1 MRTLGIIL
9 AGGNSKRMRELTKKR
24 AIAAMPMAGS
34 YRAIDF
40 ALSSMANSN
49 INRVAVIT
57 QYSSRSLNEHL
68 SSSKWWDFGRKQ
80 GGLFVFN
87 PTITP
92 DNREWYRGTAD
103 ALAQTINFLCDCHE
117 PYVVIAAGDGIY
129 KVDYTK
135 VLEEHIARDADIT
148 VICKDMPKDA
158 DVSRFGVVELDVD
171 GRIVGFD
178 EKPASTN
185 LNTISCGIYVIRRR
199 LLISLLEECIEME
212 WTDFVRDILM
222 RQKNNKKI
230 YAHKLESYWAS
241 INTAEAYFAANQD
254 FLKPEVREWF
264 FRTEP
269 EVMTKVEDNPP
280 AKYNPGAKVSNSL
293 VAGGTIINSE
303 VTNTLVFKNVFIGS
317 GCIIRNSVIM
327 NNVYIGDN
335 CVLENCVVDS
345 RNRIEAGSV
354 FRGTPDH
361 VEIVSGKGK

>member
-103 ALAQTINFLCDCHE
+103 ALAQNINFLCDCHE

-135 VLEEHIARDADIT
+135 VLE
-148 VICKDMPKDA
+148 
-158 DVSRFGVVELDVD
+158 
-171 GRIVGFD
+171 
-178 EKPASTN
+178 
-185 LNTISCGIYVIRRR
+185 
-199 LLISLLEECIEME
+199 
-212 WTDFVRDILM
+212 
-222 RQKNNKKI
+222 
-230 YAHKLESYWAS
+230 
-241 INTAEAYFAANQD
+241 
-254 FLKPEVREWF
+254 
-264 FRTEP
+264 
-269 EVMTKVEDNPP
+269 
-280 AKYNPGAKVSNSL
+280 
-293 VAGGTIINSE
+293 
-303 VTNTLVFKNVFIGS
+303 
-317 GCIIRNSVIM
+317 
-327 NNVYIGDN
+327 
-335 CVLENCVVDS
+335 
-345 RNRIEAGSV
+345 
-354 FRGTPDH
+354 
-361 VEIVSGKGK
+361 

>member
-1 MRTLGIIL
+1 
-9 AGGNSKRMRELTKKR
+9 
-24 AIAAMPMAGS
+24 
-34 YRAIDF
+34 
-40 ALSSMANSN
+40 
-49 INRVAVIT
+49 
-57 QYSSRSLNEHL
+57 
-68 SSSKWWDFGRKQ
+68 
-80 GGLFVFN
+80 
-87 PTITP
+87 
-92 DNREWYRGTAD
+92 
-103 ALAQTINFLCDCHE
+103 
-117 PYVVIAAGDGIY
+117 
-129 KVDYTK
+129 
-135 VLEEHIARDADIT
+135 
-148 VICKDMPKDA
+148 MPKDA

-327 NNVYIGDN
+327 NNVYVGDN